1 MKDEVFKGVIAAAL
15 AAVGAYFRALLFP
28 VAVLAL
34 VMVAD
39 YLSGMARAWIK
50 NELSSKVGVIG
61 LVKKVCYLFGI
72 AVAVVADWVI
82 QTAAGQAGIELQSV
96 YVFGLLVTIWL
107 ILNECIS
114 ILENISEIGVPLPP
128 FLMSLVNKLK
138 KTTEAKGDEVTK

>member
-1 MKDEVFKGVIAAAL
+1 MKDEVFKGIIAAAL

-28 VAVLAL
+28 VVVLAL

-82 QTAAGQAGIELQSV
+82 QTAAGQAGIEIQSV

-128 FLMSLVNKLK
+128 FLMALVNKLK

>member
-1 MKDEVFKGVIAAAL
+1 MKDEVFKGIIAAAL

-28 VAVLAL
+28 VVVLAL

-128 FLMSLVNKLK
+128 FLMALVNKLK

>member
-1 MKDEVFKGVIAAAL
+1 MKDEVFKGIIAAAL

-28 VAVLAL
+28 VVVLAL

-50 NELSSKVGVIG
+50 NELSSKVGATGI
-61 LVKKVCYLFGI
+61 VKKVCYLFGI

-128 FLMSLVNKLK
+128 FLMALVNKLK

>member
-28 VAVLAL
+28 VVVLAL

-107 ILNECIS
+107 VLNECIS

-128 FLMSLVNKLK
+128 FLMALVNKLK

>member
-128 FLMSLVNKLK
+128 FLMALVNKLK